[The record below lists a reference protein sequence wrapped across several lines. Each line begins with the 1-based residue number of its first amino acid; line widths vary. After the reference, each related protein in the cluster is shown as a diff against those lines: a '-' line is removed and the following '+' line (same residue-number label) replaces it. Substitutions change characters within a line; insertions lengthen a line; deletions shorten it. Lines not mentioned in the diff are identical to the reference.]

1 MGLSNEELSK
11 YWDAANT
18 LREDLDAAEYKHIV
32 LGLVFL
38 KFISDA
44 FTERRSELEKQFA
57 DPKSDTY
64 KKDERARK
72 IALDERD
79 YYLMANVFWV
89 PEKARWEMLQ
99 QNSKQPNI
107 AKQIDDALFAIE
119 KDNPKLEGIVER
131 SYASS
136 KLPVD
141 KLGQVVDLIGQ
152 ISFDGGRREAS
163 DILGQVY
170 EYFLGKFANAEGK
183 LGGQFY
189 TTPSIVKTIVEVL
202 KPTKGRVYDPA
213 CGSGGMFVQS
223 EKFAEAHGGRLG
235 DISIYGQ
242 ESNPTTRRLCAMN
255 LAIRGIEFNLGKTAV
270 STFKD
275 DQHKDMKFDYIMMNP
290 PFGKNASYPK
300 KDLLDDV
307 RWKKYGI
314 PREKPANYAWL
325 SHAIHH
331 LAPKGRAGI
340 VMPRAAATSDQD
352 TDGKIRSAFLD
363 DDIIECIIDLPGQL
377 FFNVQIPATLWF
389 FNKNK
394 SQHKNNRKNQV
405 LFIDARKLGT
415 AISRKQIEFSEQE
428 ISLISHT
435 FHDWSTGDYQ
445 DQDGFAKSVSRTEI
459 KQFRDNLLPG
469 RYIGTETEGETDS
482 DSGLKLSA
490 LAGRLM
496 SQLNEIANLR
506 ANVVSQLQDVGVD
519 IEAGFDLQVEDESA
533 QFGGRTQVALLD
545 TVQELM
551 RTRYKSLFNPNVDG
565 WGRPGKFS
573 DIVDFVNESKK
584 AGVETESKPYV
595 PVDQIDPRDIF
606 LKKQLP
612 GKDAQTSL
620 AGFRAG
626 DILFGAMRPYF
637 HKVCLAPF
645 DGTTR
650 KTTFVLR
657 PKKKSYTAFA
667 LFTADLV
674 EFVEHATNTSQGSTM
689 PYAVWKHGVADF
701 GIQLPEESEIEAF
714 NDFCAPLIELGYA
727 VISDKQSLES

>member
-1 MGLSNEELSK
+1 MSLSNEELGK

-18 LREDLDAAEYKHIV
+18 LREDLDASDYKHIV

-44 FTERRSELEKQFA
+44 FSERREELAAEF
-57 DPKSDTY
+57 SDSQSDNY
-64 KKDERARK
+64 KKDEKARV

-79 YYLMANVFWV
+79 YYLMENVFWV
-89 PEKARWEMLQ
+89 PEQARWEVLQ
-99 QNSKQPNI
+99 HNSKQPNI

-131 SYASS
+131 SYAAS
-136 KLPVD
+136 KLPVE

-170 EYFLGKFANAEGK
+170 EYFLGKFASDEGK

-223 EKFAEAHGGRLG
+223 ERFAEAHGGRLG

-255 LAIRGIEFNLGKTAV
+255 LAIRGIEFNLGRTAI

-275 DQHKDMKFDYIMMNP
+275 DQHKDVKFDYIMMNP

-314 PREKPANYAWL
+314 PREKPANYAWM

-340 VMPRAAATSDQD
+340 VMPRGAVTSAQD
-352 TDGKIRSAFLD
+352 TDGTIRTALLD

-389 FNKNK
+389 FNKDK
-394 SQHKNNRKNQV
+394 SRWKNNRANQV
-405 LFIDARKLGT
+405 LFIDARKMGT
-415 AISRKQIEFSEQE
+415 SISSTQIEFSTEE
-428 ISLISHT
+428 IQQIGNT
-435 FHDWSTGDYQ
+435 FEAWANGDYV
-445 DQDGFAKSVSRTEI
+445 DVDWYCKSVHRDDI
-459 KQFRDNLLPG
+459 KKKSDVLSPG
-469 RYIGTETEGETDS
+469 RHIGTETLVGDKPLPLKEVLPSLALKIKEQLATSASLGKQIEEVL
-482 DSGLKLSA
+482 GKLS
-490 LAGRLM
+490 
-496 SQLNEIANLR
+496 S
-506 ANVVSQLQDVGVD
+506 
-519 IEAGFDLQVEDESA
+519 
-533 QFGGRTQVALLD
+533 
-545 TVQELM
+545 
-551 RTRYKSLFNPNVDG
+551 
-565 WGRPGKFS
+565 
-573 DIVDFVNESKK
+573 
-584 AGVETESKPYV
+584 
-595 PVDQIDPRDIF
+595 
-606 LKKQLP
+606 
-612 GKDAQTSL
+612 
-620 AGFRAG
+620 
-626 DILFGAMRPYF
+626 
-637 HKVCLAPF
+637 
-645 DGTTR
+645 
-650 KTTFVLR
+650 
-657 PKKKSYTAFA
+657 
-667 LFTADLV
+667 
-674 EFVEHATNTSQGSTM
+674 
-689 PYAVWKHGVADF
+689 
-701 GIQLPEESEIEAF
+701 GI
-714 NDFCAPLIELGYA
+714 
-727 VISDKQSLES
+727 

>member
-44 FTERRSELEKQFA
+44 FTERREELEKDFTN
-57 DPKSDTY
+57 PKSDNY

-72 IALDERD
+72 IAIDERD
-79 YYLMANVFWV
+79 YYTMANVFWV
-89 PEKARWEMLQ
+89 PEKARWEILQ
-99 QNSKQPNI
+99 QNSKQTSI

-131 SYASS
+131 SYAAS
-136 KLPVD
+136 KLPVE

-170 EYFLGKFANAEGK
+170 EYFLGKFASAEGK

-202 KPTKGRVYDPA
+202 QPTKGRVYDPA

-223 EKFAEAHGGRLG
+223 ERFAEAHGGRLG

-255 LAIRGIEFNLGKTAV
+255 LAIRGIDFNLGRTAV

-275 DQHKDMKFDYIMMNP
+275 DQHKDTKFDFIMMNP

-314 PREKPANYAWL
+314 PREKPANFAWM

-340 VMPRAAATSDQD
+340 VMPRGAVTSAQD
-352 TDGKIRSAFLD
+352 TDGAIRTAFLD
-363 DDIIECIIDLPGQL
+363 DDIVECIIDLPGQL

-389 FNKNK
+389 FNKDKSRWKNK
-394 SQHKNNRKNQV
+394 RTNQV
-405 LFIDARKLGT
+405 LFIDARKMGSP
-415 AISRKQIEFSEQE
+415 ISRTQIEFSQE
-428 ISLISHT
+428 EIERIGNT
-435 FHDWSTGDYQ
+435 FESWANGKYEDI
-445 DQDGFAKSVSRTEI
+445 DGFCKSVSRADI
-459 KQFRDNLLPG
+459 AKNGDVLSPG
-469 RYIGTETEGETDS
+469 RYIGTEAPNGDQQLPLKDVLPSLSLTIKEQLATSANLGKQIEDVL
-482 DSGLKLSA
+482 GKLS
-490 LAGRLM
+490 
-496 SQLNEIANLR
+496 
-506 ANVVSQLQDVGVD
+506 
-519 IEAGFDLQVEDESA
+519 
-533 QFGGRTQVALLD
+533 
-545 TVQELM
+545 
-551 RTRYKSLFNPNVDG
+551 
-565 WGRPGKFS
+565 
-573 DIVDFVNESKK
+573 
-584 AGVETESKPYV
+584 
-595 PVDQIDPRDIF
+595 
-606 LKKQLP
+606 
-612 GKDAQTSL
+612 
-620 AGFRAG
+620 
-626 DILFGAMRPYF
+626 
-637 HKVCLAPF
+637 
-645 DGTTR
+645 
-650 KTTFVLR
+650 
-657 PKKKSYTAFA
+657 
-667 LFTADLV
+667 
-674 EFVEHATNTSQGSTM
+674 
-689 PYAVWKHGVADF
+689 HG
-701 GIQLPEESEIEAF
+701 L
-714 NDFCAPLIELGYA
+714 
-727 VISDKQSLES
+727 